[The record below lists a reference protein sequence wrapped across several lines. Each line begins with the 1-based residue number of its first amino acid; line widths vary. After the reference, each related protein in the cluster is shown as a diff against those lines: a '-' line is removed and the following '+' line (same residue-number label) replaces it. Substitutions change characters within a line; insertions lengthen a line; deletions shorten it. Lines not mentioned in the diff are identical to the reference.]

1 LISLSNICKG
11 YKTRKGRR
19 TVLDHITRDFP
30 PGINVGILGRNGAG
44 KSTLLRIIGGSE
56 IPDSGTVARKAR
68 ISWPIGFAG
77 GFNAKLSGRENLR
90 FICRLYNEDY
100 NKVCDFVED
109 FSELGEYM
117 DMPVFTYS
125 SGMRA
130 KINFGASMAFNFDY
144 YLIDE
149 VTAVGDA
156 SFKKKSERLFQERR
170 KNATLIMVSHSMG
183 VVRALCDRLLVLHE
197 GKLREFDSPDAAVEF
212 YNDVCNRRIK

>member
-1 LISLSNICKG
+1 M
-11 YKTRKGRR
+11 
-19 TVLDHITRDFP
+19 VLDHITRDFP
-30 PGINVGILGRNGAG
+30 PGTNVGILGRNGAG

-56 IPDSGTVARKAR
+56 APDSGTVVREAR

-77 GFNAKLSGRENLR
+77 GFNTKLSGRENLR

-100 NKVCDFVED
+100 NKVCEFVEN

-156 SFKKKSERLFQERR
+156 SFRKKSEAIFRERS

-183 VVRALCDRLLVLHE
+183 TVRALCDRLLVLHE
-197 GKLREFDSPDAAVEF
+197 GKLREFDSPEAAVEF
-212 YNDVCNRRIK
+212 YNDVCNRKIQ

>member
-1 LISLSNICKG
+1 M
-11 YKTRKGRR
+11 
-19 TVLDHITRDFP
+19 VLDHITRDFP
-30 PGINVGILGRNGAG
+30 PGVNVGILGRNGAG

-56 IPDSGTVARKAR
+56 APDSGTVAREAR

-77 GFNAKLSGRENLR
+77 GFNSKLSGRENLR

-100 NKVCDFVED
+100 NKVCAFVEE

-156 SFKKKSERLFQERR
+156 SFKKKSEAIFQERR

-183 VVRALCDRLLVLHE
+183 TVRALCDRLLVLHG
-197 GKLREFDSPDAAVEF
+197 GKLREFDSPDAAVQF
-212 YNDVCNRRIK
+212 YNDVCNKKIS